1 MKSCFLLLFII
12 FSSSGAMAE
21 SKSFYK
27 KFKSSSGIL
36 IKGSAMVEDRSLA
49 IASKTIERMISK
61 RVDIKSRLL
70 KNYAEVAVIAKNES
84 YCDLPEAFDL
94 KNKKTFDGRDFCKIC
109 GGGGVI
115 GRPITAICEDNLLK
129 TEKDPYYGKED
140 ILTHEFAHTMH
151 ILGMSE
157 ADKKTVSTLYKA
169 AKNKGNFNKNRHA
182 EPAYMM
188 ANEEEFFACLSMVWF
203 NVQNP
208 QSASLSPELKSR
220 EAIRLK
226 LPDMYY
232 FLESIYPK

>member
-12 FSSSGAMAE
+12 FSPSVTTAE
-21 SKSFYK
+21 RESFYK
-27 KFKSSSGIL
+27 KFKNSSGIL
-36 IKGSAMVEDRSLA
+36 IKGSIRVEDRSLS
-49 IASKTIERMISK
+49 IASKTIERMLSK
-61 RVDIKSRLL
+61 RGDIKNKLF
-70 KNYAEVAVIAKNES
+70 KNYAEVAVIAKNET

-140 ILTHEFAHTMH
+140 ILTHEFAHTIH
-151 ILGMSE
+151 ILGMSDI
-157 ADKKTVSTLYKA
+157 DKKKVSTLYKA
-169 AKNKGNFNKNRHA
+169 AKESGKFNKNRHA
-182 EPAYMM
+182 EAAYMM
-188 ANEEEFFACLSMVWF
+188 ANEEEFFACLSAVWF

-208 QSASLSPELKSR
+208 QSASLSPKLKSR
-220 EAIRLK
+220 EAIRLN
-226 LPDMYY
+226 LPDMYS